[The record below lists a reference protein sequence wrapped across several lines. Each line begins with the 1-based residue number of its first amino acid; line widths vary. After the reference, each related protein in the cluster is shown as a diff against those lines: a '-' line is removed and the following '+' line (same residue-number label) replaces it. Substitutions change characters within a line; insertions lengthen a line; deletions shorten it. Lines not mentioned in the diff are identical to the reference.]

1 MNKTDLNNK
10 QQKAEGLTFNKN
22 SIKDLISNYNAVKK
36 FLSTL
41 DATNDKKAVETTKN
55 AETNITN
62 LKTNERESN

>member
-41 DATNDKKAVETTKN
+41 DATKDKKAVETTKY
-55 AETNITN
+55 AEINITN

>member
-10 QQKAEGLTFNKN
+10 EQKAQGLTVNKN

-55 AETNITN
+55 AGINTTN

>member
-10 QQKAEGLTFNKN
+10 EQKAQGLTFNKN

-41 DATNDKKAVETTKN
+41 DATKDKKALETTKN
-55 AETNITN
+55 AEKNITN

>member
-41 DATNDKKAVETTKN
+41 DATKDKKAVETTKN
-55 AETNITN
+55 AEINITN
-62 LKTNERESN
+62 FKTNERESN

>member
-10 QQKAEGLTFNKN
+10 QQKAQGLTFNKN

>member
-10 QQKAEGLTFNKN
+10 QQKAEALTFNKN

-55 AETNITN
+55 AEINITN